1 MSHITEIGG
10 CDLSLRHLFC
20 PKSVAVIGAAREEEK
35 VGHIILKNIISSGYK
50 GKIFPINPKAEK
62 VCGIDCYPS
71 ILGVPCD
78 IDLAIIVI
86 PSALVIGVLEECSK
100 KNVKWSIII
109 SSGFKESGI
118 DGVRRE
124 RQLIEK
130 AKAFGIR
137 ILGPN
142 CLGIIDTNCPINAS
156 FSSSM
161 PPRGDI
167 GFISQSGALGV
178 AVLDWAK
185 TNNIGFS
192 KFVSLGNKADISEND
207 FIEKWQNEN
216 DTGIIT
222 AYLEGIKYGREF
234 IEISSKVTKKKPIIV
249 IKSGNTDAGARAV
262 SSHTGALAGSARAY
276 EAAFKQAGII
286 RAYTIRDLFNYASA
300 FSYQP
305 LPKGKKV
312 AIITNAGGPGIMATD
327 ACEKNNIPLAGFENK
342 TIEDLKKFLPKAA
355 NLYNPVDILGDAL
368 AERYKKTLEVIM
380 KDANVDAVV
389 VLLTP
394 QGMTQSLETARTV
407 VQVIKNSGNS
417 VPILTSF
424 MGGIRVE
431 RAVEFLAEKN
441 IPNFKIPEEAVN
453 TLKVMIDYA
462 EWKSEEIFGIEKLNV
477 DNRRVGE
484 IFEKCRCEGRNE
496 LGEMES
502 REILEVY
509 DIRIP
514 KAELARDIG
523 EARQIAKKIG
533 YPLVLKIASPNILHK
548 TDVGGVRV
556 GIEDEKDLEENYDRI
571 LFNVKKYMPDANIRG
586 ILVQEFIED
595 KKETIIGMS
604 EDPQFGPLMMFGLGG
619 IYVEALKDVSFRI
632 APVSRKAASEMVDEI
647 KAVKLLK
654 GVRGENPSDID
665 SIIDIILKV
674 SQLVTDFPEIMEMDI
689 NPLFVKRQGEG
700 SIAGDARIRI
710 GG

>member
-1 MSHITEIGG
+1 
-10 CDLSLRHLFC
+10 LSLHHLFC
-20 PKSVAVIGAAREEEK
+20 PKSVAVIGAARAEEK
-35 VGHIILKNIISSGYK
+35 VGHIILSNIISSGYK
-50 GKIFPINPKAEK
+50 GKIFPINPKAKK
-62 VCGIDCYPS
+62 VCGSSCYS
-71 ILGVPCD
+71 SVLDVPCD

-86 PSALVIGVLEECSK
+86 PSELVMGVLEECST

-130 AKAFGIR
+130 AKALGIR

-156 FSSSM
+156 FSPSM
-161 PPRGDI
+161 PPRGNI
-167 GFISQSGALGV
+167 GFISQSGAIGV

-192 KFVSLGNKADISEND
+192 KFVSLGNKADVSEND
-207 FIEKWQNEN
+207 FIEKWQNEE
-216 DTGIIT
+216 DTTVIT
-222 AYLEGIKYGREF
+222 AYLEGIEYGREF
-234 IEISSKVTKKKPIIV
+234 IEISSKVTKKKPMIV
-249 IKSGNTDAGARAV
+249 VKSGNTDAGARAV
-262 SSHTGALAGSARAY
+262 SSHTGTLAGSSRAY

-286 RAYTIRDLFNYASA
+286 RAYTIGDLFNYASA

-327 ACEKNNIPLAGFENK
+327 ECEKNDIPLAGFENK
-342 TIEDLKKFLPKAA
+342 TIEYLKEFLPNAA
-355 NLYNPVDILGDAL
+355 NIYNPVDILGDAL
-368 AERYKKTLEVIM
+368 ADRYRKTLEVIM
-380 KDANVDAVV
+380 EDANVDAVV
-389 VLLTP
+389 ILLTP
-394 QGMTQSLETARTV
+394 QGMTQSLETARAV
-407 VQVIKNSGNS
+407 VQVIKDSGNS
-417 VPILTSF
+417 VPVLTSF
-424 MGGIRVE
+424 MGGTKIE
-431 RAVEFLAEKN
+431 KAVEFLAEKN
-441 IPNFKIPEEAVN
+441 IPNFKIPEEAVD
-453 TLKVMIDYA
+453 TLKVMIDYT
-462 EWKSEEIFGIEKLNV
+462 EWKSTKVFGIEKFDV
-477 DNRRVGE
+477 KNRRVGE
-484 IFEKCRCEGRNE
+484 IFEKCRCEGRTE

-502 REILEVY
+502 REILEIY

-514 KAELARDIG
+514 KAELAHDIKD
-523 EARQIAKKIG
+523 AKQIAKKIG
-533 YPLVLKIASPNILHK
+533 YPLVLKIVSPNILHK

-556 GIEDEKDLEENYDRI
+556 GVEDEKDLEENYDQI
-571 LFNVKKYMPDANIRG
+571 LFNVKKYMPGANIRG

-604 EDPQFGPLMMFGLGG
+604 EDPQFGPLIMFGLGG

-632 APVSRKAASEMVDEI
+632 APISRKAASEMVEEI

-654 GVRGENPSDID
+654 GIRGENPSDID